1 VTDVVQTTIQFP
13 YKRSLGPVVGAFMT
27 ALTDRRIIG
36 IRSGDRVIAPPLEWD
51 PETAEELA
59 HDFVDVGPAGTVES
73 WSWVASPTS
82 QHPLDVPFAFA
93 LVKLDGADTAF
104 LHAVDAGSID
114 AMSTGMRVAP
124 RWRATRIGHVTDI
137 EAFVPGEAPVVP
149 DDDGGAVD
157 EPVTMMDYNASIT
170 YTLPITPN
178 AKRAEQANKEGRFI
192 GLECPVCGR
201 TYTGGRGY
209 CPVDSVALGPE
220 HEVELPQQGTVTN
233 YTIITPVQY
242 PGQTETEPF
251 ARVHVWLDGTD
262 VVLGYQPLLD
272 TPNADVR
279 IGMRVSAVWASD
291 AELQDLASNAEG
303 RLLGWM
309 PTGEPDDTDPDLV
322 NRIQ

>member
-1 VTDVVQTTIQFP
+1 MTEVVQATIQFP

-36 IRSGDRVIAPPLEWD
+36 IRSGNRMIAPPLEWD
-51 PETAEELA
+51 PDTAEELA

-73 WSWVASPTS
+73 WSWVATPTV

-93 LVKLDGADTAF
+93 LIKLDGADTAF

-124 RWRATRIGHVTDI
+124 RWRAARIGHITDI
-137 EAFVPGEAPVVP
+137 EAFVPGEQPVVS
-149 DDDGGAVD
+149 DDDGGAAD

-170 YTLPITPN
+170 YTLPVTAN
-178 AKRAEQANKEGRFI
+178 VKRAEEANDEGRFL
-192 GLECPVCGR
+192 GLKCPICGR
-201 TYTGGRGY
+201 TYTGGKGY
-209 CPVDSVALGPE
+209 CPVDAIELTRDY
-220 HEVELPQQGTVTN
+220 EVDLPQVGTVTS

-251 ARVHVWLDGTD
+251 SRAHVWLDDTD
-262 VVLGYQPLLD
+262 VVLGYQTLVD
-272 TPNADVR
+272 VPNADVR
-279 IGMRVSAVWASD
+279 VGMRVAAVWASE
-291 AELQDLASNAEG
+291 AEKAEVASTAEG
-303 RLLGWM
+303 SLLGWI
-309 PTGEPDDTDPDLV
+309 PTGEPDDEDPTLV